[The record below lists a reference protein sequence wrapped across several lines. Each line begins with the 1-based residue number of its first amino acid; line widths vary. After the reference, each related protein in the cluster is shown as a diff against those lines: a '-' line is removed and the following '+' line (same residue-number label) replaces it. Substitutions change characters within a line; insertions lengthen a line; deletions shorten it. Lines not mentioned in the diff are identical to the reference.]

1 MAKKCDICRRSATKG
16 ASRSHS
22 NIKTLKRQGINL
34 QTYKIGGQTVKV
46 CNGCLRTAKK
56 LSQTK

>member
-46 CNGCLRTAKK
+46 CTG
-56 LSQTK
+56 